1 MANVMYAFA
10 IMAFDSIADSNGS
23 EDSSRIIKATTT
35 TVAAA
40 AVEQKEEEVTIE
52 SSTSKKKIT
61 KKKKTAT
68 KTTPTS
74 TSDDMIDNNS
84 IITTTTTITSLSS
97 PNASNSNIIIVD
109 EKELRQ
115 QNIWNIHEILIRLF
129 QQTSSELFEKE
140 NFDQFA
146 IYFELMRAVPKG
158 TKLVMDILGY
168 EPRTSG
174 PSATI
179 PSKLHATTSNS
190 MLTHLLKHSID
201 FDIFNE
207 FSGLHGVFP
216 IDTAVYYKNELVALV
231 EIDGEY
237 HYKSQQLRR
246 KDRLKDFLYRH
257 HYKNIPLYRMKYDQI
272 NIIGTSKAGQA
283 LADWIARDLFQ
294 KQE

>member
-1 MANVMYAFA
+1 MYAFA

-23 EDSSRIIKATTT
+23 EDSSRIIKATASATTTT
-35 TVAAA
+35 TVAAEA
-40 AVEQKEEEVTIE
+40 EQEEGVVTIE
-52 SSTSKKKIT
+52 SSTSKKKVT
-61 KKKKTAT
+61 KKKKTTT

-74 TSDDMIDNNS
+74 TTASSSDDVIDNNS
-84 IITTTTTITSLSS
+84 ITTSSSSNTIV
-97 PNASNSNIIIVD
+97 A
-109 EKELRQ
+109 EKELRL

-129 QQTSSELFEKE
+129 KQTSSELFEKE

-158 TKLVMDILGY
+158 TKIVMDILGY

-190 MLTHLLKHSID
+190 MLTHLLKHSTD

>member
-35 TVAAA
+35 TLAVA
-40 AVEQKEEEVTIE
+40 AVEQKEEEEVTME
-52 SSTSKKKIT
+52 SSTNKKKIT
-61 KKKKTAT
+61 KKKKTTT

-74 TSDDMIDNNS
+74 SSVNVIDNNS
-84 IITTTTTITSLSS
+84 IITTSVTSLSS
-97 PNASNSNIIIVD
+97 FPNASSSNIIID
-109 EKELRQ
+109 EKKLRL

-190 MLTHLLKHSID
+190 MLTHLLNHSID

>member
-23 EDSSRIIKATTT
+23 EDSSRIIKAT
-35 TVAAA
+35 
-40 AVEQKEEEVTIE
+40 AVEQKEVVVTIE
-52 SSTSKKKIT
+52 SSTSKKKVT
-61 KKKKTAT
+61 KKKKITT
-68 KTTPTS
+68 KTTLAS
-74 TSDDMIDNNS
+74 SSSSSHDVIDNNS
-84 IITTTTTITSLSS
+84 ITTTVTSPSS
-97 PNASNSNIIIVD
+97 PSASSSNIIVD
-109 EKELRQ
+109 EKELRL

-158 TKLVMDILGY
+158 TKLVMDILGH

-190 MLTHLLKHSID
+190 MLTHLLKHSTD

>member
-1 MANVMYAFA
+1 MYAFA

-23 EDSSRIIKATTT
+23 EDSSRIIKAAT
-35 TVAAA
+35 AA
-40 AVEQKEEEVTIE
+40 AVVEEEILVDS
-52 SSTSKKKIT
+52 SSTNKKKVT
-61 KKKKTAT
+61 KKKKAT
-68 KTTPTS
+68 TKNTYATR
-74 TSDDMIDNNS
+74 DDNS
-84 IITTTTTITSLSS
+84 IITMTTLST
-97 PNASNSNIIIVD
+97 
-109 EKELRQ
+109 EKELRL
-115 QNIWNIHEILIRLF
+115 QNIWNIHEILIKLF
-129 QQTSSELFEKE
+129 KQTNPELFEKE

-168 EPRTSG
+168 QPRTSG

-179 PSKLHATTSNS
+179 PSKLHATTSYS
-190 MLTHLLKHSID
+190 MLTHLLKHSLE

-246 KDRLKDFLYRH
+246 KDRLKDYLYRH
-257 HYKNIPLYRMKYDQI
+257 HYSNIPLYRMKYDQI

>member
-1 MANVMYAFA
+1 MYAFA

-23 EDSSRIIKATTT
+23 EDSSRIIKAKTAATAAA
-35 TVAAA
+35 TVA
-40 AVEQKEEEVTIE
+40 EQKEEDVTIE

-61 KKKKTAT
+61 KKKKAAT
-68 KTTPTS
+68 KTTLTS
-74 TSDDMIDNNS
+74 SSSDDVIDNNS
-84 IITTTTTITSLSS
+84 ITTTTATSSS
-97 PNASNSNIIIVD
+97 TTSNTVVD
-109 EKELRQ
+109 EKELRL

>member
-1 MANVMYAFA
+1 MANVMYSFA
-10 IMAFDSIADSNGS
+10 IMAFDSIAESNGS
-23 EDSSRIIKATTT
+23 EDSSRIMKR
-35 TVAAA
+35 
-40 AVEQKEEEVTIE
+40 ETIINN
-52 SSTSKKKIT
+52 KKII
-61 KKKKTAT
+61 KKKKDT
-68 KTTPTS
+68 KT
-74 TSDDMIDNNS
+74 IK
-84 IITTTTTITSLSS
+84 TTT
-97 PNASNSNIIIVD
+97 IVD
-109 EKELRQ
+109 EKDLRL
-115 QNIWNIHEILIRLF
+115 QNIWNIHIILMKLF
-129 QQTSSELFEKE
+129 KQSNQTLFEKE

-158 TKLVMDILGY
+158 SELVMEIIGY
-168 EPRTSG
+168 HPRTSG

-179 PSKLHATTSNS
+179 PSKLHATTSSS
-190 MLTHLLKHSID
+190 MLTQLLKHSID

-216 IDTAVYYKNELVALV
+216 IDTAVYYKNNLVALV

-272 NIIGTSKAGQA
+272 GIIGTTKAGQA

-294 KQE
+294 NNNNI

>member
-23 EDSSRIIKATTT
+23 EDSSRIIKATASATTTT
-35 TVAAA
+35 TVAAEA
-40 AVEQKEEEVTIE
+40 EQEEGVVTIE
-52 SSTSKKKIT
+52 SSTSKKKVT
-61 KKKKTAT
+61 KKKKTTT

-74 TSDDMIDNNS
+74 TTASSSDDVIDNNS
-84 IITTTTTITSLSS
+84 ITTSSSSNTIV
-97 PNASNSNIIIVD
+97 A
-109 EKELRQ
+109 EKELRL

-129 QQTSSELFEKE
+129 KQTSSELFEKE

-158 TKLVMDILGY
+158 TKIVMDILGY

-190 MLTHLLKHSID
+190 MLTHLLKHSTD

>member
-35 TVAAA
+35 TTTVVAA
-40 AVEQKEEEVTIE
+40 AVEQKEEEVVTME
-52 SSTSKKKIT
+52 SSINKKKIT
-61 KKKKTAT
+61 KKKKTTT

-74 TSDDMIDNNS
+74 SSDDVIDDNS
-84 IITTTTTITSLSS
+84 IITTTVTSSSS
-97 PNASNSNIIIVD
+97 PNASSSNIIVD
-109 EKELRQ
+109 EKELRL

-216 IDTAVYYKNELVALV
+216 IDSAVYYKNELVALV

>member
-1 MANVMYAFA
+1 MYAFA

-23 EDSSRIIKATTT
+23 EDSSRIIKAKTAATAAA
-35 TVAAA
+35 TVA
-40 AVEQKEEEVTIE
+40 EQKEEDVTIE

-61 KKKKTAT
+61 KKKKTIT
-68 KTTPTS
+68 KTTLTS
-74 TSDDMIDNNS
+74 SSDDVIDNNS
-84 IITTTTTITSLSS
+84 ITTTTTTSSS
-97 PNASNSNIIIVD
+97 TTSNTVVD
-109 EKELRQ
+109 EKELRL

>member
-23 EDSSRIIKATTT
+23 EDSSRIIKAKTAATAAA
-35 TVAAA
+35 TVA
-40 AVEQKEEEVTIE
+40 EQKEEDVTIE

-61 KKKKTAT
+61 KKKKTIT
-68 KTTPTS
+68 KTTLTS
-74 TSDDMIDNNS
+74 SSDDVIDNNS
-84 IITTTTTITSLSS
+84 ITTTTATSSS
-97 PNASNSNIIIVD
+97 TTSNTVVD
-109 EKELRQ
+109 EKELRL

>member
-23 EDSSRIIKATTT
+23 EDSSRIIKAATT
-35 TVAAA
+35 TVAA
-40 AVEQKEEEVTIE
+40 AVEQKEEEVTME
-52 SSTSKKKIT
+52 SSTNKKKIT
-61 KKKKTAT
+61 KKKKTTT
-68 KTTPTS
+68 KTTS
-74 TSDDMIDNNS
+74 SSSSDDVIDNNS
-84 IITTTTTITSLSS
+84 IITTTTTVTSPSS
-97 PNASNSNIIIVD
+97 PNASSSNIIIID
-109 EKELRQ
+109 EKELRL